1 MKRRVLIIEDDPDIS
16 RSIQYNLERTGE
28 YDVHVAT
35 SGEQGLEQLLRHPPD
50 LLVLDVNLP
59 HMSGFEICRRL
70 RRDEAT
76 MHIPVVMLTA
86 RTAETDKVLGLELG
100 ADDYVTKPFSMRE
113 LIARIKAIM
122 RRTQPDQPSADFNDG
137 VLHIQFDDFKV
148 TVAGREV
155 KLTRKEFDLLKALVQ
170 NQGRVLTRDRLLDRV
185 WGLEYH
191 GATRT
196 LDVHIRRLRQKLGA
210 AGQAIETVVGVG
222 YRFRAQQAAASDE
235 QPYVKAMTS

>member
-35 SGEQGLEQLLRHPPD
+35 SGEQGLERLLRHPPD